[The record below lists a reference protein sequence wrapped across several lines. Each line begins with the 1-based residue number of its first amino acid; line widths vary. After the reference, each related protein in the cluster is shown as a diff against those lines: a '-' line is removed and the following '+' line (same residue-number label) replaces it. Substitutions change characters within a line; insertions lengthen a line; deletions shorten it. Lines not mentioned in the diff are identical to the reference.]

1 MDNIHL
7 FNKTFKR
14 EMDFFQ
20 KDQKAAID
28 ISYKHCLT
36 DVSINNEH
44 PLLLQQVFVIMS
56 PGMEASILAE
66 DMEKK
71 REDPRVKRTRKLLS
85 QAFLELMQEKGFQ
98 AITVQDIADR
108 AGVNRATFYA
118 HYEDKFDLL
127 DSYSREGFRDWLAQK
142 IPDSGSFQIKHL
154 SRLVLTVFEFLTHM
168 ETHCGQVDA
177 ELAPM
182 MATMM
187 QEELC
192 SYLRNWFSQSPAAL
206 SPLQHPPETVA
217 MVWSWAILGTALQ
230 WSQSPR
236 KFSQEQLAAQVVE
249 VLITP
254 LKISRELVIQAVK
267 LPHS

>member
-1 MDNIHL
+1 MW
-7 FNKTFKR
+7 T
-14 EMDFFQ
+14 EE
-20 KDQKAAID
+20 
-28 ISYKHCLT
+28 T
-36 DVSINNEH
+36 D
-44 PLLLQQVFVIMS
+44 
-56 PGMEASILAE
+56 
-66 DMEKK
+66 KK

-127 DSYSREGFRDWLAQK
+127 DSYSREGFRDWLTQK
-142 IPDSGSFQIKHL
+142 FPDPGTFQVEHL

-168 ETHCGQVDA
+168 ETHCGQVDT

-182 MATMM
+182 MTTMM
-187 QEELC
+187 QEELS
-192 SYLRNWFSQSPAAL
+192 SYLKTWLNRTPAIL
-206 SPLQHPPETVA
+206 SPLLHPPETVA

-236 KFSQEQLAAQVVE
+236 KFSQEQFAAQVVE
-249 VLITP
+249 VLTTP
-254 LKISRELVIQAVK
+254 LKINQPLKIT
-267 LPHS
+267 HS